1 MMQFLG
7 VAALVALFLWLVGF
21 GRRTPVVAPE
31 DDIETPLDADDLAE
45 AERELAEDPE
55 ARPIHDAFDDDD
67 DDDWGPGTSHSA
79 LPGII

>member
-1 MMQFLG
+1 MMQLIG
-7 VAALVALFLWLVGF
+7 VAALVGLLLWLVGA
-21 GRRTPVVAPE
+21 GRRTPLVAPE
-31 DDIETPLDADDLAE
+31 DDIETPLDPDQLAE

-55 ARPIHDAFDDDD
+55 ARPIHDAFDDDN